1 MLLFHAFFQA
11 YMYLSKTNSKILGD
25 GLITE
30 MNPII
35 GIMVAQFVVLMA
47 LTIFI
52 DSYRF
57 KNFDKVKKVS
67 SKDRIIDSEGS
78 FFNFFNILYNFTVEI
93 NQPPIPNEILNEKK
107 RVESSTDP
115 IRLLDLSKTYE
126 NGFQAIKGVS
136 FGVQKNQ
143 IFGLLGPNGAGKS
156 TTFNILTALLP
167 NSGGSCTFKNLE
179 VNRNMVEIFKDVG
192 ICPQFDCL
200 WANLTPKEHLYLFG
214 KLKGLKDNDLKQSV
228 AYFLQTMQLDFFKE
242 TKAGNLSG
250 GNKRKLCVANA
261 LIGGPDLLFFDEPST
276 GLDPIARRFLWN
288 TLAQSLKSRGSSI
301 VLTTHS
307 MIEAE
312 SLCDN
317 IGIMVNGK
325 LVCFGST
332 QELKDKYGQG
342 YIITIKPKLNVS
354 VDEKIYE
361 LYPKA
366 TKTKNNKE
374 GYVEFQLPLEGFS
387 FFKTFSFLE
396 KELMDKKLIE
406 DFSISQA
413 SLEQIFLNFSK
424 QQKGE
429 EAEAN
434 NQFLESYD

>member
-1 MLLFHAFFQA
+1 
-11 YMYLSKTNSKILGD
+11 
-25 GLITE
+25 
-30 MNPII
+30 
-35 GIMVAQFVVLMA
+35 
-47 LTIFI
+47 
-52 DSYRF
+52 
-57 KNFDKVKKVS
+57 
-67 SKDRIIDSEGS
+67 
-78 FFNFFNILYNFTVEI
+78 
-93 NQPPIPNEILNEKK
+93 
-107 RVESSTDP
+107 
-115 IRLLDLSKTYE
+115 
-126 NGFQAIKGVS
+126 
-136 FGVQKNQ
+136 
-143 IFGLLGPNGAGKS
+143 
-156 TTFNILTALLP
+156 
-167 NSGGSCTFKNLE
+167 
-179 VNRNMVEIFKDVG
+179 MVEIFKDVG

-214 KLKGLKDNDLKQSV
+214 RMKGLKNNDLKQSV
-228 AYFLQTMQLDFFKE
+228 AYFLQTMQLEFFKE

-250 GNKRKLCVANA
+250 GNKRKLCVADA

-325 LVCFGST
+325 MVCFGST

-342 YIITIKPKLNVS
+342 YIITIKPKLNTS
-354 VDEKIYE
+354 VDERIYE

-374 GYVEFQLPLEGFS
+374 GYVEFQVPLEGFS